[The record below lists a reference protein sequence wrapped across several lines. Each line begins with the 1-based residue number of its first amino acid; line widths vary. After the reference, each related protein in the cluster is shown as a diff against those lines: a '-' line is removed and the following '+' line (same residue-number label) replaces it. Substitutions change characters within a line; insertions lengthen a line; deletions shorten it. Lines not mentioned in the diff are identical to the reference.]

1 MTRKKPQEMDNADLD
16 LEEVLGKRIVD
27 LLALGLVLHG
37 GLGVALPERSAVWVQ
52 FAIQPCFPFRIGS
65 K

>member
-1 MTRKKPQEMDNADLD
+1 MAREEPQELNDAYLD
-16 LEEVLGKRIVD
+16 LEEVLGKRVVD